1 VENKKTAADSP
12 LDDLERRARHSG
24 RVRTCQTLARGTT
37 LPVLL
42 TIADR
47 GSRIA
52 DEALQQATQI
62 EPPPRLACKEGCDWC
77 CHLTVGTS
85 AAEVVRIVEYLRQHL
100 SAEDFEALRE
110 RVRQLDAERQKRRS
124 AGESAVGLPCALL
137 VDHRCSAY
145 PVRPL
150 MCGGFNSTDA
160 RECERFVQSRG
171 QSSVS
176 LYAPQLR
183 LAAFVLDGMLAGLTD
198 FGLPAER
205 VELTAALRIVLE
217 EVSAV
222 ERFLAGEPIFST
234 ATLE

>member
-1 VENKKTAADSP
+1 VENETSAADSP

-24 RVRTCQTLARGTT
+24 RVRTCQALSRGRT
-37 LPVLL
+37 LPALL
-42 TIADR
+42 AIADR

-62 EPPPRLACKEGCDWC
+62 DPPPPLACKEGCDWC

-85 AAEVVRIVEYLRQHL
+85 VAEVIRIVEYLRQHL
-100 SAEDFEALRE
+100 SAEDFAALRE
-110 RVRQLDAERQKRRS
+110 RVRQLDDERRKRRA
-124 AGESAVGLPCALL
+124 AGESDAGLPCALL

-160 RECERFVQSRG
+160 RQCERFVQSGGRA
-171 QSSVS
+171 SVP

-183 LAAFVLDGMLAGLTD
+183 LAAFALDGTLVGLSDYGLA
-198 FGLPAER
+198 AER

-217 EVSAV
+217 DPSAI
-222 ERFLAGEPIFST
+222 EQFLVGEPTFS
-234 ATLE
+234 AAKLE